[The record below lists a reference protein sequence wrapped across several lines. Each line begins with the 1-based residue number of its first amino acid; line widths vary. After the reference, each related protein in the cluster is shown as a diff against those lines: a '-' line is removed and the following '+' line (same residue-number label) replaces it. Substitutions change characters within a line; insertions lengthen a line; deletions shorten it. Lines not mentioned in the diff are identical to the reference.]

1 MNLSQ
6 SPEMQEWTIGGV
18 RVADAMSNP
27 NIKHREFRDDRYVAA
42 VALGRGKV
50 DVFYLVRVVTPGAA
64 VPSTVA
70 EDMYRPEIRGVG
82 EQWSTVEIA
91 IAARSVLDRP
101 GHLHGGRAR
110 PPLAAAPS
118 RPASS

>member
-1 MNLSQ
+1 
-6 SPEMQEWTIGGV
+6 MQEWTIGGV

-50 DVFYLVRVVTPGAA
+50 DVFYLVRVVTPGRYA

-82 EQWSTVEIA
+82 EQWSTVEI
-91 IAARSVLDRP
+91 RDR
-101 GHLHGGRAR
+101 GAKR
-110 PPLAAAPS
+110 P
-118 RPASS
+118 

>member
-1 MNLSQ
+1 M
-6 SPEMQEWTIGGV
+6 
-18 RVADAMSNP
+18 ADP

-50 DVFYLVRVVTPGAA
+50 DVFYLVRVVTPGRYA

-82 EQWSTVEIA
+82 EQWSTVEIRDRG
-91 IAARSVLDRP
+91 ARRP
-101 GHLHGGRAR
+101 
-110 PPLAAAPS
+110 
-118 RPASS
+118 